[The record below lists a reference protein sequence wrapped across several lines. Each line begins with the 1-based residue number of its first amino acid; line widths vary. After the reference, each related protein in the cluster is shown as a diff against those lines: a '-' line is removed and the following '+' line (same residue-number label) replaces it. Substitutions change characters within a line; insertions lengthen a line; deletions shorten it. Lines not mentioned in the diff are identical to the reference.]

1 MRMFFRHIFLTS
13 PAPPHPN
20 ARLPHARHCQEDHLM
35 SICIKHPCGGS
46 LDITHHTLF
55 CVDCFPH
62 VPFTWPHQQR
72 EELSTLVSVSL
83 VQPQYFG
90 REHHTQQMCEIIR
103 WEKACTAKGKES
115 WCISY
120 LIPSQWCVTNN
131 PNTLAVESIH
141 LFLLSVCELI
151 SGSACVDKHGRC
163 DWTCSC
169 TWVSLWV
176 EWGLAVLGWPRRR
189 ILISPQCCP

>member
-1 MRMFFRHIFLTS
+1 
-13 PAPPHPN
+13 
-20 ARLPHARHCQEDHLM
+20 M
-35 SICIKHPCGGS
+35 SICIKHPCWGS

-55 CVDCFPH
+55 SVNWFSPM
-62 VPFTWPHQQR
+62 PFTWPHQLR

-90 REHHTQQMCEIIR
+90 VEHYTQQMCEMTR
-103 WEKACTAKGKES
+103 WEKACITKGKQS

-131 PNTLAVESIH
+131 PSTLAVENVH
-141 LFLLSVCELI
+141 LFLLWVCVVI
-151 SGSACVDKHGRC
+151 NDSAYVDKHGWC

-176 EWGLAVLGWPRRR
+176 EWGLAVLGWPQGI
-189 ILISPQCCP
+189 ILTSLQCCP